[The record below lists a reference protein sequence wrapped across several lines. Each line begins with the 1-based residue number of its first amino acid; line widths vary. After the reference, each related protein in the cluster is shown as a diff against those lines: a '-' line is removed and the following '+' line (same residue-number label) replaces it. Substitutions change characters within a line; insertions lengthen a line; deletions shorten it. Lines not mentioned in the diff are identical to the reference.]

1 LGRLRNGEMVD
12 KKGFDPHLVLDSSR
26 RRWRGALRVGR
37 GREARAI
44 SDFVDRYKI
53 ADASQ
58 GKWARFVGWAEEYE
72 GKLFVGTTATFFD
85 NARD

>member
-1 LGRLRNGEMVD
+1 
-12 KKGFDPHLVLDSSR
+12 
-26 RRWRGALRVGR
+26 
-37 GREARAI
+37 
-44 SDFVDRYKI
+44 VDRYKI

-72 GKLFVGTTATFFD
+72 GKLFVGTTATFFE